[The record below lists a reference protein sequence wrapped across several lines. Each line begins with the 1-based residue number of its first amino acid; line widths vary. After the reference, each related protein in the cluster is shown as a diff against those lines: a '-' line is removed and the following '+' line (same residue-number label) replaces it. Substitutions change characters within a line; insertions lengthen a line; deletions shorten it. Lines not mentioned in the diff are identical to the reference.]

1 VRSIRLSDLGQLL
14 DQPMNIATVIGR
26 IEQRMVFISCHP
38 TIAWHCQPL
47 YVLNK
52 MSCSLSVDVLYFCL
66 PRPSSC
72 RCATFLPAMRHGR
85 VYWLLFFLFPVTN
98 ISATV
103 APIGVKFCMKVHIGP
118 EQISPFGGG
127 TPGSPN
133 PKFWASKKRISRKR

>member
-1 VRSIRLSDLGQLL
+1 MRSIRLSDLGQLL

-66 PRPSSC
+66 PRPSSS
-72 RCATFLPAMRHGR
+72 RCATFLFFTRHASWKGVLVAVFSLSGYKYLGDSGTDR
-85 VYWLLFFLFPVTN
+85 REILHEGTYRSRTN
-98 ISATV
+98 L
-103 APIGVKFCMKVHIGP
+103 
-118 EQISPFGGG
+118 PFWRRY
-127 TPGSPN
+127 PGIL
-133 PKFWASKKRISRKR
+133 KSKILGL